1 MPTPNDNPSLSP
13 LKRALVALKDMR
25 ARLDEFERAAGEP
38 IAIIGMGCR
47 FPGGAVDPASFW
59 RQLRDGRDAVSEVP
73 VSRWDPDEYYDPD
86 PDAPGKMNTRWGGFL
101 RDSVAAFDARFF
113 GIMPR
118 EAASMDPQQRLL
130 LEVAWE
136 ALEHAG
142 QAPSSL
148 NGSDTGVFT
157 GISTND
163 YSRLWDR
170 PESVDSYMSTGN
182 AFSVAAGRLSYILGL
197 HGPSL
202 AVDTACSSSLVAVHL
217 AVQSLRSG
225 ECRMA
230 LAAGVNLILSPLSTL
245 ALSHLRMMAADGR
258 CKTFDAAADGFVRGE
273 GCGVVVLKRLRDAL
287 GQGDNIMA
295 VIRGTA
301 VNQDGRS
308 GGLTAPNGPAQE
320 AVIRRALANAGIA
333 PAAVDY
339 VEAHGTGTSLGDPIE
354 CKALAAVL
362 GENRHPAR
370 KLLLGSVK
378 TNIGHLEAAAGMAG
392 LIKVVLALGHR
403 EIPPH
408 LHFRS
413 LNPHISF
420 GDLAVEIPTMTVPW
434 PPHDGSAIAGVS
446 SFGFSGTNAHLVL
459 EEAPQTVRPAEGRSP
474 HLLCL
479 SARSGAGLVEL
490 AARFRA
496 YLAAVPDCDFHNVC
510 ATAAVGRSH
519 FEHRLAI
526 VADDVSEA
534 RAALETASWI
544 SGTVEEGVALKVA
557 FVFTPDG
564 DQPEAI
570 AAAQKWSCWNVRPHA
585 VLGHGSGEFAAGV
598 AAGVFSAED
607 ALRLL
612 TGVVCTSPHHPHT
625 PFISSRLGRRAE
637 PSELGS
643 SAYWQTPIPAGD
655 RLIDG
660 MAALR
665 EEGCRLFLYFG
676 SRPASAAGTWLP
688 GTCSAP
694 RDFLDT
700 LARLYL
706 AGVSV
711 DWDSFYGRG
720 YSKIPLPT
728 YPFERRRHWLHQS
741 EAARPRNAD
750 WLYDLE
756 WHTHAVRRPELA
768 GPREIGAVVA
778 RTVPELMARLGLDVY
793 DRFLPEADALAS
805 AYCCEALRRLGC
817 DPSLAIGSDPE
828 ELARRLGIAPNHRR
842 FFRRIVDIM
851 TKSGAPSGDPEQR
864 CASLEARYA
873 VCHNEISLLASCGR
887 RLADV
892 LRGEVDPLHILF
904 PAGSVAPVENIYQD
918 SPFFQAMNT
927 LVADAFS
934 AALPPVTA
942 NAKLRVIEIGA
953 GTGGATAYVLPRLAG
968 RAEYTLTDVS
978 SLFLNHTARKF
989 ASHPFVRYD
998 LLDIERDPAAQGYPD
1013 GSFDIVLAANV
1024 LHATADLRRTLHHV
1038 RRLLAPNGLIVLLEG
1053 TRPQPWADLIFG
1065 LTEGWWRFSDTD
1077 LRASHPLLTKS
1088 GWLQLLAES
1097 GFSDPVAVPGEDTPE
1112 GRASQQVLIVSR
1124 ATSAGSALASGSW
1137 AFLPDHTGAADMLVN
1152 TLAGQ
1157 AAPAALFSAGEP
1169 VPPAETVLHCAVLDC
1184 PSGDPNAATLDAAV
1198 LSSCA
1203 SVLRLAQSLA
1213 QRPERSRLWVITRG
1227 AQKVTPGDGMIFP
1240 AQAPVWGLGRV
1251 IGLEHPE
1258 IWGGLIDLDPAPYP
1272 GEAADILD
1280 IVRSVSDEDQFALR
1294 AGVAYVPRL
1303 VPSSDSVTHLAGRL
1317 FRSNASYLITG
1328 GLGSLGLQIAGW
1340 MVRHG
1345 ARHLI
1350 LLGLTGAADRDS
1362 RGAAIRELERLG
1374 AEVEVVQADV
1384 ADPGRIIPEVR
1395 RLLDASIPLKGII
1408 HAAGVSVPQAI
1419 RDIDEETLHLI
1430 LRPKIAG
1437 SWLLHQATKD
1447 RPLDFFVCFSSA
1459 AAIWGTAGG
1468 GHYAAANHFMDAL
1481 AQHRAAL
1488 GLPVLSVNWA
1498 RWEGEGMASSSDEV
1512 GEFFDKIGLGAMP
1525 ATQALDLMGFLMQ
1538 SGSVQK
1544 TVAAVDWN
1552 IFRPVYEAR
1561 RRRPLIGKIPI
1572 SAPLQP
1578 EERSQP
1584 GALLDRLQSTPAPER
1599 WPLLLSFIR
1608 QQVSSVLGFAS
1619 GEEPALDQGFFK
1631 MGLDSLTSVELKTR
1645 LEAALARRLLPTLA
1659 FEYSTIESLARHL
1672 YSEIFG
1678 GAPFPETATAESELE
1693 NLSEEDAEAALL
1705 AELAILKRELQ

>member
-1 MPTPNDNPSLSP
+1 M
-13 LKRALVALKDMR
+13 ALKDMR

-59 RQLRDGRDAVSEVP
+59 RQLRDGCDAVGEVP
-73 VSRWDPDEYYDPD
+73 LSRWDSDEYYDPN
-86 PDAPGKMNTRWGGFL
+86 PDVPGKMNTRWGGFL
-101 RDSVAAFDARFF
+101 RDSVDAFDARFF

-142 QAPSSL
+142 RAPASL

-287 GQGDNIMA
+287 GEGDNIIA

-362 GENRHPAR
+362 GEGRPSAR

-392 LIKVVLALGHR
+392 LIKVALALSHR

-420 GDLAVEIPTMTVPW
+420 GDLLVEIPTKAVSW
-434 PPHDGSAIAGVS
+434 PSHEGPAIAGLS

-459 EEAPQTVRPAEGRSP
+459 EEAPRPVRPAEGGPP

-479 SARSGAGLVEL
+479 SARTEAGLVEL

-496 YLAAVPDCDFHNVC
+496 YLAGVLDRDLHDVC
-510 ATAAVGRSH
+510 ATAAAGRSH

-526 VADDVSEA
+526 VAADVSEA
-534 RAALETASWI
+534 RAALEGGRWI
-544 SGTVEEGVALKVA
+544 SGTVEEGVAPKVA
-557 FVFTPDG
+557 FVFTQDG

-570 AAAQKWSCWNVRPHA
+570 AAARNWSGWNVHPHA
-585 VLGHGSGEFAAGV
+585 VLGHGCGEFAAGV
-598 AAGVFSAED
+598 AAGIFLADD
-607 ALRLL
+607 ALRLGR
-612 TGVVCTSPHHPHT
+612 GVGTISPQRPHL
-625 PFISSRLGRRAE
+625 PFFSSRLGRRAE

-643 SAYWQTPIPAGD
+643 CAFWQPPIFPGEHWTDCVTAV
-655 RLIDG
+655 
-660 MAALR
+660 R
-665 EEGCRLFLYFG
+665 EEGCELFLYFG
-676 SRPASAAGTWLP
+676 SRPAGAVGTWLP

-694 RDFLDT
+694 RDLLNT

-706 AGVSV
+706 AGAPV

-728 YPFERRRHWLHQS
+728 YPFERRRHWLDQA
-741 EAARPRNAD
+741 EAGRSPNPG

-768 GPREIGAVVA
+768 GPREIGPVIG
-778 RTVPELMARLGLDVY
+778 RNVPELMTRLGLDIY
-793 DRFLPEADALAS
+793 DRFLPEADALAV
-805 AYCCEALRRLGC
+805 AYCCEALRQLGC
-817 DPSLAIGSDPE
+817 DPSLAIRSDPE
-828 ELARRLGIAPNHRR
+828 ELGCWPRIAPNHRR
-842 FFRRIVDIM
+842 LFRRIVDIVA
-851 TKSGAPSGDPEQR
+851 KSGAPSSGDLEQR
-864 CASLEARYA
+864 CASLEARYG

-892 LRGEVDPLHILF
+892 LRGEIDPLHILF

-918 SPFFQAMNT
+918 SPFFRAMNT

-934 AALPPVTA
+934 AALSPVTA
-942 NAKLRVIEIGA
+942 NAKLRVIEVGA
-953 GTGGATAYVLPRLAG
+953 GTGGATAYVLPRLVG

-978 SLFLNHTARKF
+978 SLFLNHTGRKF
-989 ASHPFVRYD
+989 ASYPFVRYD

-1024 LHATADLRRTLHHV
+1024 LHAAADLRRALHHV

-1065 LTEGWWRFSDTD
+1065 LTEGWWRFSDAD
-1077 LRASHPLLTKS
+1077 LRESHPLLARS
-1088 GWLQLLAES
+1088 GWLQLLAEC
-1097 GFSDPVAVPGEDTPE
+1097 GFSDSVVVPGEDTPE

-1124 ATSAGSALASGSW
+1124 ANSNDPAAASGSW
-1137 AFLPDHTGAADMLVN
+1137 AFVPDHTGVADALVS

-1157 AAPAALFSAGEP
+1157 AAPVALFSTAEL
-1169 VPPAETVLHCAVLDC
+1169 VPAKTVLHCAVLDC
-1184 PSGDPNAATLDAAV
+1184 PSGDPSATALDAAV

-1227 AQKVTPGDGMIFP
+1227 AQKVAADEGGIFP

-1258 IWGGLIDLDPAPYP
+1258 IWGGLIDLDPTPYS

-1280 IVRSVSDEDQFALR
+1280 IIRSVSDDDQFALR

-1303 VPSSDSVTHLAGRL
+1303 VASSDLVRRPDGRL

-1362 RGAAIRELERLG
+1362 RGAAIRDLERLG

-1384 ADPGRIIPEVR
+1384 ADADRIIPVVH

-1408 HAAGVSVPQAI
+1408 HAAGVSAPQAI

-1488 GLPVLSVNWA
+1488 GLPSLSVNWA
-1498 RWEGEGMASSSDEV
+1498 RWEGEGMASSSHEV

-1525 ATQALDLMGFLMQ
+1525 ATQALDLMGFLIQ

-1572 SAPLQP
+1572 SVPLQS
-1578 EERSQP
+1578 EQSSQP
-1584 GALLDRLQSTPAPER
+1584 GSLLDRLQSSPAPER
-1599 WPLLLSFIR
+1599 WSLLLSFIR
-1608 QQVSSVLGFAS
+1608 QQVSSVLGFVP

-1645 LEAALARRLLPTLA
+1645 LEAALGRRLPPTLA
-1659 FEYSTIESLARHL
+1659 FEYSTIESLARYL

-1678 GAPFPETATAESELE
+1678 GEPFPDKVTSESELE
-1693 NLSEEDAEAALL
+1693 DLSEEDAQAVLL
-1705 AELAILKRELQ
+1705 AELAVLKRELQ